1 MGDKIIVLTTF
12 PDLAGAESLA
22 RGLVSEKLAACVN
35 ILPSMTSIYRWQ
47 GEIETGR
54 EHQLVIKTQA
64 RLLERIELWI
74 NKRHPY
80 ELPELLVLP
89 VQGGSKDYLTWI
101 TEATHD

>member
-22 RGLVSEKLAACVN
+22 HELVSRKLAACVN

-47 GEIETGR
+47 DKIETGR

-64 RLLERIELWI
+64 HRLERIEQWI
-74 NKRHPY
+74 DKCHPY

-89 VQGGSKDYLTWI
+89 VQDGAKDYLTWI